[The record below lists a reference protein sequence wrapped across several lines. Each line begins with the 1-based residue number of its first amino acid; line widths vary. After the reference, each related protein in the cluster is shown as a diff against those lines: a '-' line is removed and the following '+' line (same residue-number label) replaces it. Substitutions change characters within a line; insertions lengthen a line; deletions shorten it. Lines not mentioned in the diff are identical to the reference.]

1 MSFTFIDEDMCS
13 SGERR
18 ESRIVFSNITTEAKK
33 FELLN
38 QVELVDKFCED
49 QHMRERSLP
58 FAVEG

>member
-1 MSFTFIDEDMCS
+1 MSVTFIDEDMYL
-13 SGERR
+13 SGEIR
-18 ESRIVFSNITTEAKK
+18 ESRIVSSNITTEAKK
-33 FELLN
+33 LALLN